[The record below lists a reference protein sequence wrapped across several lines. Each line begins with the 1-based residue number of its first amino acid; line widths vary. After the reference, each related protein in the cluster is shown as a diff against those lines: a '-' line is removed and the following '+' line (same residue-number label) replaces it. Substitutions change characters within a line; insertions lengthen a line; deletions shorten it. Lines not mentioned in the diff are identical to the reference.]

1 MANKMAVI
9 KAAPKKKLSSNKY
22 ENGKLRSGN
31 WVNNKLDKLFS
42 LHKYLIH
49 KTNSKYYCKLHNRQ
63 PRLESTKRQT
73 YVYTDAM
80 SDLAEEIW
88 TKWPGVHH

>member
-22 ENGKLRSGN
+22 ETGKLRSVN
-31 WVNNKLDKLFS
+31 CVNNKLNKLLS
-42 LHKYLIH
+42 LHKYLIYQNN
-49 KTNSKYYCKLHNRQ
+49 TKYYCKMHNRQ
-63 PRLESTKRQT
+63 PRLGSTKRQT